1 MDPDQTARMRMLVLI
16 HAGCKPIMLVL
27 SWRGLNYIT
36 VTGNISDAV
45 AEMAK
50 ELKDIE
56 EKSAEFVVNVAQ
68 KMKEL
73 GVL

>member
-1 MDPDQTARMRMLVLI
+1 
-16 HAGCKPIMLVL
+16 
-27 SWRGLNYIT
+27 
-36 VTGNISDAV
+36 
-45 AEMAK
+45 MAK